1 LSNERPTSCNYQRDL
16 SIDKLSRDKLS
27 RQNWQHV
34 YMTIGK
40 TLLNL
45 NIHSGNVAKISQAA
59 SEGVIPDFVGGSSQ
73 G

>member
-16 SIDKLSRDKLS
+16 SIDKLS

>member
-16 SIDKLSRDKLS
+16 SIDKLSR
-27 RQNWQHV
+27 RNWQHV